1 MACLPFYPRSPYKG
15 DVFALLF
22 SCPVHIAPPISKWLA
37 RPLPHSLSP
46 GYRNKP
52 RTHIQGQFSLT
63 VRKLA
68 HYTGSDCPL
77 LHSKKPYSPFILS
90 RLEILFQ
97 AAHRPWHKLGET
109 WQSLLVQ
116 ILLSVSVSLET
127 STLFAPGIGKSSLTW
142 GFCVQ
147 GRWVRG
153 KVKVTLP
160 FLLLSQAPLAK
171 KHLNM
176 PRFHILG

>member
-15 DVFALLF
+15 EVFALLF
-22 SCPVHIAPPISKWLA
+22 SYPMHIAPPISKWLA

-52 RTHIQGQFSLT
+52 RTHIQGRFSLT

-77 LHSKKPYSPFILS
+77 LHSNKPYSPFILS
-90 RLEILFQ
+90 HLEILFQ

-109 WQSLLVQ
+109 WPSLLVQ

-127 STLFAPGIGKSSLTW
+127 SNALCSRHREIISHMRVLCPGQMGEREGQSDLAISAAFSS
-142 GFCVQ
+142 
-147 GRWVRG
+147 
-153 KVKVTLP
+153 
-160 FLLLSQAPLAK
+160 SSA
-171 KHLNM
+171 
-176 PRFHILG
+176 